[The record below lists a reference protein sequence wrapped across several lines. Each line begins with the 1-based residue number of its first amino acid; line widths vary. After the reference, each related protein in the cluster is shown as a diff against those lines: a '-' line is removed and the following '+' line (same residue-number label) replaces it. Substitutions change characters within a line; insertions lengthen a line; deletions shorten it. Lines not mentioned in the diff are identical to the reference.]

1 MSSIEIL
8 IRWRVQ
14 RLKKE
19 RKRLDE
25 IDIRT
30 YRLRRRLKLKLRLRL
45 RKRKKRDTGE
55 GLITSS
61 LGLGEGGRC

>member
-25 IDIRT
+25 IDTRS
-30 YRLRRRLKLKLRLRL
+30 YRLRRRLKLRLRLRL
-45 RKRKKRDTGE
+45 RKEKKE
-55 GLITSS
+55 I
-61 LGLGEGGRC
+61 LGKG

>member
-1 MSSIEIL
+1 MSSMEIL

-25 IDIRT
+25 IDTRT

-45 RKRKKRDTGE
+45 RKRKRDTGE
-55 GLITSS
+55 GLITGP